1 MANDEIQ
8 AAAPEAVPEPPKKSP
23 LLLAAVLVVTLAVG
37 GALGLKGVGPLLG
50 PRLAEA
56 SLAPAQDKGGGHGGE
71 SGEVTVHVVDNLV
84 LNPAGSGGA
93 RFLLTS
99 IALDAGSPEGA
110 AELALRDLEIR
121 DAFILVLGT
130 QSVDQLTALGNRA
143 LIIAELRAALDEILG
158 PGLVT
163 RVFIPQFVIQ

>member
-1 MANDEIQ
+1 MANEEIQ
-8 AAAPEAVPEPPKKSP
+8 PAAPEAATDTPRKSP
-23 LLLAAVLVVTLAVG
+23 LLLAAVLAVTLLVG
-37 GALGLKGVGPLLG
+37 GAAGMKGVGPLLG

-56 SLAPAQDKGGGHGGE
+56 SLARPENGQGDQAGE
-71 SGEVTVHVVDNLV
+71 PGEVSVHVVDNLV

-110 AELALRDLEIR
+110 AKLAARDLEIR
-121 DAFILVLGT
+121 DAFIMVLGT
-130 QSVDQLTALGNRA
+130 KTVDQLTDVGNRA
-143 LIIAELRAALDEILG
+143 RLIEELRASVDEILG
-158 PGLVT
+158 PGLVR